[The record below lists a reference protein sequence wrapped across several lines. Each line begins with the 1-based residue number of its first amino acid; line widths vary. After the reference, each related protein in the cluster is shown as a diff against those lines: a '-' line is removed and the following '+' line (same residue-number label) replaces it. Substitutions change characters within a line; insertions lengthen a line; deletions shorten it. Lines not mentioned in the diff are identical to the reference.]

1 MNILFTCAG
10 RRTYLL
16 KYFKEALAGDGLI
29 IGADLQLSA
38 PALSVADI
46 KVQVPRVYADNYV
59 DEILS
64 ICKQYQVGLLISL
77 NDLEL
82 PILSRSKSLF
92 EMIGV
97 KMMISSPE
105 VIDICFDKLKTS
117 EFVSKCGLETPCAYT
132 SVEDALAAIDQER
145 LRFPLILKPR
155 WGSGSIGIE
164 KVEDAEELLLVFN
177 LLKKKIRR
185 TILKEASSDSSNIL
199 IQQMIEGQEYGLDIM
214 NDLEGNYCSVSVK
227 KKMAMRSG
235 ETDKAET
242 VDNADLRRIGRELS
256 LQIRHVGNL
265 DCDIIEK
272 DGHYY
277 VIDLNPRFGGGYPF
291 SHQAGVNMPKALI
304 EWAKG
309 NTIDISM
316 LQPRY
321 GVASAKC
328 DYLVFV
334 LFS

>member
-16 KYFKEALAGDGLI
+16 NYFKEALDGEGLI

-46 KVQVPRVYADNYV
+46 KIQVPRVYSENYV

-64 ICKQYQVGLLISL
+64 ICRQYQVGLLISL

-82 PILSRSKSLF
+82 PILSKSKSQF
-92 EMIGV
+92 EAIGV
-97 KMMISSPE
+97 RLMISSPGI
-105 VIDICFDKLKTS
+105 IDICFDKLKTR
-117 EFVSKCGLETPCAYT
+117 EFVLKSGLETPFACT
-132 SVEDALAAIDQER
+132 SIEEALMAIDQKQ
-145 LRFPLILKPR
+145 LHFPLILKPR

-164 KVEDAEELLLVFN
+164 KVEDEEELLLTFK
-177 LLKKKIRR
+177 LLQKRIQRS
-185 TILKEASSDSSNIL
+185 ILKEASSSQSNIL

-214 NDLEGNYCSVSVK
+214 NDLEGNYCAVSVK
-227 KKMAMRSG
+227 RKMAMRSG

-242 VDNADLRRIGRELS
+242 VDRPELS
-256 LQIRHVGNL
+256 NIGKILSQQLKHIGNL
-265 DCDIIEK
+265 DCDIIENN
-272 DGHYY
+272 GHYY

-309 NTIDISM
+309 NSIDSS
-316 LQPRY
+316 LLHPRV
-321 GVASAKC
+321 GVVSAKC

-334 LFS
+334 